1 MNSKALQRTILG
13 AVLTGGMAL
22 GALAQIP
29 VPIPPLPGLDVRF
42 TTSRPPAPRR
52 ERRIASPG
60 QGYVW
65 VNGFWHSDGGRWQWV
80 QGRWDRPA
88 IAEGYWIPARY
99 IRTTPSTS
107 PVTGPI
113 SRSWFPTTSAGATSG
128 AGTSACMSASSSRS
142 GIATVTGIA
151 TNFATPGWNAASP
164 PDAAGGLAAFW

>member
-29 VPIPPLPGLDVRF
+29 VPPLPGLDVRF
-42 TTSRPPAPRR
+42 TTGRPPAPRR

-88 IAEGYWIPARY
+88 VAEGYWIPARY
-99 IRTTPSTS
+99 IRTTRGTIYEPGHWSNQQVVVS
-107 PVTGPI
+107 DDI
-113 SRSWFPTTSAGATSG
+113 RNRSEW
-128 AGTSACMSASSSRS
+128 RKHERDHQRELEQEKDR
-142 GIATVTGIA
+142 
-151 TNFATPGWNAASP
+151 NRYRDRN
-164 PDAAGGLAAFW
+164 

>member
-99 IRTTPSTS
+99 IRTT
-107 PVTGPI
+107 
-113 SRSWFPTTSAGATSG
+113 R
-128 AGTSACMSASSSRS
+128 GT
-142 GIATVTGIA
+142 IYE
-151 TNFATPGWNAASP
+151 PGHWSNQQVVVS
-164 PDAAGGLAAFW
+164 DDIRRRNEWRRHERVHERELEQERDRNRYRDRN